1 MSKFWCCQIFVFT
14 SLVNVGFMAS
24 ARLDRNIRLG
34 FLVHLSARV
43 GQSGVLFRGMFYLPL
58 PLDLERLNKSV

>member
-24 ARLDRNIRLG
+24 GRLDRNIRLG
-34 FLVHLSARV
+34 FLVHLSPRV
-43 GQSGVLFRGMFYLPL
+43 GQSKVFCSGECSIYHCLLIWK
-58 PLDLERLNKSV
+58 DLI